1 MQTQVLPDDRHHVII
16 VFGEQ
21 VCMCVCVCFQFAGS
35 ECVCVC
41 AHAARISSLLAD
53 LGAPMCYYCHLVFNP
68 MHSMQLQ
75 QAELQAPA

>member
-1 MQTQVLPDDRHHVII
+1 MIDTMSSLYLENR
-16 VFGEQ
+16 
-21 VCMCVCVCFQFAGS
+21 CVCVYVCFQFAGS

-41 AHAARISSLLAD
+41 ARAARISSLLAD